1 MSYVPVKKKKKAD
14 YVVDGIFQMILSEQL
29 QFGERLPPE
38 NELAEKFEVSRIT
51 IREAVKELSIMGVIS
66 VRQGEGSFICNEM
79 PGFYLKQLLPIMI
92 FTEKNAADLYDA
104 RRYIE
109 IGTASLAAI
118 NRTEEELIHLESIIK
133 HINIL
138 YEKNDFHTDYSMSV
152 GNFHEYVARICKNKY
167 LHTAYLTISDVLN
180 ACISKTTI
188 LEAEQKELSKEHN
201 EIFLAIRDKNSVLAE
216 KLMSEHLLRT
226 KTIYL
231 TSMEQQLP
239 PAATSF
245 SQHSPKGASA
255 YLKAA
260 RGF

>member
-1 MSYVPVKKKKKAD
+1 MSYAPVKKKKKAD
-14 YVVDGIFQMILSEQL
+14 YVVDGIFQLILSEQL
-29 QFGERLPPE
+29 KFGERLPPE

-51 IREAVKELSIMGVIS
+51 IREAIKELTVMGVIR

-79 PGFYLKQLLPIMI
+79 PDFYLKQLLPIMV

-109 IGTASLAAI
+109 MGTASLAAM
-118 NRTEEELIHLESIIK
+118 NRTEEELARLGSITNDINSLYEENNLRTGYSESI
-133 HINIL
+133 
-138 YEKNDFHTDYSMSV
+138 S
-152 GNFHEYVARICKNKY
+152 NFHEYVARICKNKY

-226 KTIYL
+226 KNVYL
-231 TSMEQQLP
+231 VSL
-239 PAATSF
+239 
-245 SQHSPKGASA
+245 GN
-255 YLKAA
+255 L
-260 RGF
+260 